1 FSGTPLSGVTDL
13 TKAFAGGELRNFAVD
28 RQLVKGGYSQ
38 VVVDVR
44 GTGFSQGVWDMLR
57 DREQQDTV
65 EVIDWAAQQPW
76 STGKSCTS
84 GISSSGINQVQPA
97 EQQPAALKAIFPVVP
112 GSDLANDVLM
122 PGGGFGF
129 NFIPL
134 WLTAINGLKW
144 VPDVS
149 SLA

>member
-1 FSGTPLSGVTDL
+1 SDGTVLKGNVYRPADESGRPVDTKTPTIVNMTPYTKLVSNLADHAGSIPGLSDALLQLLRDIDFSGTPLSGVTDL

-76 STGKSCTS
+76 S
-84 GISSSGINQVQPA
+84 
-97 EQQPAALKAIFPVVP
+97 
-112 GSDLANDVLM
+112 
-122 PGGGFGF
+122 
-129 NFIPL
+129 
-134 WLTAINGLKW
+134 
-144 VPDVS
+144 
-149 SLA
+149 